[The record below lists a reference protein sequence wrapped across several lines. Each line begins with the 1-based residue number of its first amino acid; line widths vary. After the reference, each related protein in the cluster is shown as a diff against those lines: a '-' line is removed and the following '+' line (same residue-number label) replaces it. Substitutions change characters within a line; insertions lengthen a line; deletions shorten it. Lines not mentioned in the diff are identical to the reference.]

1 MSRLLNKIK
10 LNLMTLGF
18 MLGIV
23 KEARVWTHNIY
34 EPFPDV
40 KMSKIVHSM
49 KELLEYG
56 RDINRPNR
64 YINGKKIKYMK
75 MLSGFN
81 MNGEFVFIV
90 LYKNAS

>member
-1 MSRLLNKIK
+1 
-10 LNLMTLGF
+10 MTLGF

-23 KEARVWTHNIY
+23 KEALVWTHNI
-34 EPFPDV
+34 ESPFPDI
-40 KMSKIVHSM
+40 KTSKTVHNM
-49 KELLEYG
+49 KELLEFG

-64 YINGKKIKYMK
+64 YINGKKIEYVK

-81 MNGEFVFIV
+81 MKNDFVFIV